1 MADYSVALGVQSPT
15 IDIARPFA
23 MAAQLRRE
31 QLAEEQAR
39 HSMGIEDQRLAMER
53 QQAAQRN
60 SLIQLQ
66 LSQQRGEQNALTEYS
81 KDPNAPGAVDK
92 LSRYPEVQSH
102 VLAVRGQMAEG
113 ERQQFDQKMMR
124 NARRA
129 QYVMGLQ
136 GDAKTQGWQESLK
149 DAADHGD
156 IPPQQFQQL
165 SQQPPN
171 DLLLH
176 NIISQAV
183 PIQELYKAQEPTAE
197 VRNLKAAGIEPTSP
211 EGRTALTGGVF
222 LPKIEKTYDGRLL
235 RYDPKTGEATDVT
248 PPLPPGTQGSGY
260 LSDEAAMNLAKR
272 YNMGETDVLQGLGT
286 RDVGNKNRAKVIEF
300 SQKLQEEGGLT
311 PEELF
316 NRRIEFGGKKAAE
329 RTGSVQ
335 ERKMEIATKE
345 LEQFLPPA
353 REAIKNVPR
362 SSFLPWNKLL
372 EGYQNATLNPAQ
384 AILRSRTQAVIN
396 AYAAIIG
403 RGNSTVTVNAQKNAN
418 EQLSAAMDQD
428 VYGAVLDTLA
438 NEAML
443 ATQAPEMAREAHR
456 QKPGGQTAAPSGP
469 PAGTPVQGGGPRIG
483 DIEDGHRFKGGNP
496 ADPNSWEKVQ

>member
-81 KDPNAPGAVDK
+81 KDPSAPGAVDK

-211 EGRTALTGGVF
+211 EGRTALTGGKL
-222 LPKIEKTYDGRLL
+222 LPKFEKTYDGRLL
-235 RYDPKTGEATDVT
+235 RIDAMGGEATDVT
-248 PPLPPGTQGSGY
+248 PPLPEGTQGSGY

-300 SQKLQEEGGLT
+300 SQKLQKQGGIS
-311 PEELF
+311 PEDIY
-316 NRRIEFGGKKAAE
+316 NRRIEFGGKKTAE
-329 RTGSVQ
+329 RVGATQ
-335 ERKMEIATKE
+335 ERKMEIASAE
-345 LEQFLPPA
+345 LQQFIPAARGVIERLP
-353 REAIKNVPR
+353 RT
-362 SSFLPWNKLL
+362 SFLPFNQLIQL
-372 EGYQNATLNPAQ
+372 YQRNALNPDQ
-384 AILRSRTQAVIN
+384 AELMARTQAIVN

-403 RGNSTVTVNAQKNAN
+403 RGSNVVTESSRAHAESLLNTAGD
-418 EQLSAAMDQD
+418 AAT
-428 VYGAVLDTLA
+428 YNRVLDTLD
-438 NEAML
+438 NEAKL

-456 QKPGGQTAAPSGP
+456 QKPGGQTAAPSDA
-469 PAGTPVQGGGPRIG
+469 PASTPMQGGGPRIG